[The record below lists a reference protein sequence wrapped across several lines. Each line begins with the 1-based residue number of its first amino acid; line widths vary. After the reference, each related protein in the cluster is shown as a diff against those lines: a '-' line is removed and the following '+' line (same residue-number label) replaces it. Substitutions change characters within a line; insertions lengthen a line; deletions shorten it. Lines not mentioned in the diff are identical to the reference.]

1 MDNVF
6 SKRLEEDK
14 KIIDNK
20 IIDFFSGKNVLEN
33 SMNYAIRSGKR
44 IRPILMLETYKMLN
58 NEIDENVLRLAL
70 SLEFIHN
77 YSLVHDDLPEMDND
91 DYRRGEYTV
100 HKKYGSDIA
109 VLCGDCLLNYAYENI
124 FSLLEEN
131 NDINVI
137 KASKVI
143 SNLCGIN
150 GMIEGQLLDIEHKLE
165 NLDDLLKIYEKKTA
179 DLFIAAVMSSG
190 YLSNLEDEK
199 LNNLY
204 NYAYNMGISFQ
215 IQDDLLDEF
224 EDEDINI
231 LNIMPK
237 DQAIKL
243 LYEYSDNAKK
253 SIQGFKNN
261 KFHIQLI
268 DYLVTRKF

>member
-261 KFHIQLI
+261 EFHIQLI

>member
-6 SKRLEEDK
+6 SKKLEEDK
-14 KIIDNK
+14 KIIDKK

-58 NEIDENVLRLAL
+58 NKLDDTVLKLAL

-109 VLCGDCLLNYAYENI
+109 LLCGDCLLNYAYENI

-131 NDINVI
+131 NDISVI

-190 YLSNLEDEK
+190 YLSDLEDEK

-215 IQDDLLDEF
+215 IQDDLLDEL

-243 LYEYSDNAKK
+243 LYEYSDKAKK

-261 KFHIQLI
+261 EFHIQLI